1 MDLFFDL
8 LQQDLAIRFGIS
20 TGNVSQIFI
29 TWTKL
34 LSHEL
39 DVLIIWP
46 SRQQIRKTLP
56 ECFQKLYPKSRTI
69 VDCTEIFKEKPSSP

>member
-1 MDLFFDL
+1 MELFFDL

-20 TGNVSQIFI
+20 TGSVSQIFI

-39 DVLIIWP
+39 DVLII
-46 SRQQIRKTLP
+46 
-56 ECFQKLYPKSRTI
+56 
-69 VDCTEIFKEKPSSP
+69 

>member
-1 MDLFFDL
+1 MELFFDL

-34 LSHEL
+34 LSQEL

-56 ECFQKLYPKSRTI
+56 EVVSKKSHNCRLHRNI
-69 VDCTEIFKEKPSSP
+69 